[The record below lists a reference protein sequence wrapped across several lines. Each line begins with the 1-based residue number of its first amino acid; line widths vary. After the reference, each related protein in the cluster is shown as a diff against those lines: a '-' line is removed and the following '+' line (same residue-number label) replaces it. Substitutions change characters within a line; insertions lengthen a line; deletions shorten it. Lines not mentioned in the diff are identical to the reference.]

1 MTSIN
6 IYEAKTHFSKLLER
20 VAAGEEVIIARAGT
34 PIAKLVPISAVPMP
48 AQRVPGRLKHLG
60 CPPDSFFFD
69 PLPEE
74 ELRLWEGDGV
84 EDFGPA

>member
-34 PIAKLVPISAVPMP
+34 PIAKLVPISAP
-48 AQRVPGRLKHLG
+48 ARRQFGHWRHIP

-69 PLPEE
+69 PMPEE
-74 ELRLWEGDGV
+74 ELRLWEGDGGF
-84 EDFGPA
+84 DPR